1 MESRIFDRS
10 VAVLST
16 DGKHSELFSRGERA
30 KNIKRLGHRV
40 MFEPG
45 DAHRLAGT
53 YAMDWSD
60 FEMSTTAVRA
70 ARA

>member
-1 MESRIFDRS
+1 METRVFDRS

-16 DGKHSELFSRGERA
+16 DGRHSEVFSRGDRI
-30 KNIKRLGHRV
+30 KNIKRLRHRV

-45 DAHRLAGT
+45 DAHRIAGT

-60 FEMSTTAVRA
+60 FEMSTTAVRS

>member
-1 MESRIFDRS
+1 METRVFDRS

-16 DGKHSELFSRGERA
+16 DGRHSELFSRGDRV
-30 KNIKRLGHRV
+30 KNIKRLRHRV

-45 DAHRLAGT
+45 DAHRVAGT

-60 FEMSTTAVRA
+60 FEVSSTAVRA